1 MNTGTKKSELA
12 LHVSGLSKRFGEKKA
27 VDHIDLMVSSGSFLG
42 LVGPNGAGKTTLLS
56 MVVGLLRPDEGRAH
70 IFGYDIWQDPV
81 RAKTL
86 IGVLPDSMSMP
97 ERLTGQELL
106 MYIGL
111 LHRLEKRTVV
121 ERSQELLNVLDLTD
135 ARQKLVIE
143 YSTGMRKK
151 IGLATALLHAP
162 KLLVLDEPFEAI
174 DPLSAATIKTILQ
187 RFVASGGSVVF
198 SSHMMALVEQVCDTV
213 AIMNAGQVIATGP
226 LDEIRGGNDQNLE
239 ETFVRLVGGHVGG
252 KEGLTWLVS

>member
-1 MNTGTKKSELA
+1 MNTGTEKSELA
-12 LHVSGLSKRFGEKKA
+12 LHISGLSKQFGEKKA
-27 VDHIDLMVSSGSFLG
+27 VDHIDLMVSSGSFFA

-70 IFGYDIWQDPV
+70 IFGYDIWRDPV

-97 ERLTGQELL
+97 ERLTGRELL
-106 MYIGL
+106 RYIGL
-111 LHRLEKRTVV
+111 LHGLEKRTVV
-121 ERSQELLNVLDLTD
+121 ERSQELLNVLELTD
-135 ARQKLVIE
+135 AGQKLVIE

-162 KLLVLDEPFEAI
+162 KLLILDEPFEAI
-174 DPLSAATIKTILQ
+174 DPVSAATIKTILQ

-198 SSHMMALVEQVCDTV
+198 SSHVMALVEQVCDTV
-213 AIMNAGQVIATGP
+213 AIMNAGQVVATGP
-226 LDEIRGGNDQNLE
+226 LDEVRGDNGQNLE
-239 ETFVRLVGGHVGG
+239 ETFVRLVNGHVGG